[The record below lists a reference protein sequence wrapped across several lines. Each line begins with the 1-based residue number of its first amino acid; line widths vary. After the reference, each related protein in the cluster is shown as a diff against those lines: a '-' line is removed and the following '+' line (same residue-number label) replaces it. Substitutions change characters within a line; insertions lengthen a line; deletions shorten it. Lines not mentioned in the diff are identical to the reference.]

1 MNRAGVVEATSPGG
15 HAMIVNNPLADSA
28 EIEQEDQNSVLR
40 ARAGDRKAL
49 EDLIEHH
56 QAWIYNIALRMLFHP
71 QDAEDATQEILIK
84 VVTRLSSFE
93 GRSSFRTWLYRIVV
107 NHVLNVKRGREELE
121 ITTFPAY
128 GDALDKTPDLDPPDP
143 KGVPPDGNLLVTEA
157 MLACTSGM
165 LLCLDREQRLSYIL
179 GAIFDVSDTIAAEVL
194 EISPENFRQRL
205 ARARRDLRNFMN
217 DKCGLVNPANPCR
230 CAKKTRGFIQAGH
243 VDPNNLLFVRE
254 RICNVREAAPKT
266 YQTIKTLDDKC
277 AEIYRGHS
285 FYTPPD
291 LVQMVRQLVQSPDLK
306 RSTDLS

>member
-1 MNRAGVVEATSPGG
+1 MT
-15 HAMIVNNPLADSA
+15 VNNPLADRA
-28 EIEQEDQNSVLR
+28 AIEQEAQNSVLR

-121 ITTFPAY
+121 ITTFSAY
-128 GDALDKTPDLDPPDP
+128 GDALDNTPDLDPPDP
-143 KGVPPDGNLLVTEA
+143 KGASPDGNLLVTEA

-165 LLCLDREQRLSYIL
+165 LLCLNREQRLAYIL
-179 GAIFDVSDTIAAEVL
+179 GAILGVSDTVAAEVL
-194 EISPENFRQRL
+194 EISSESFRQRL

-217 DKCGLVNPANPCR
+217 DKCGLVNQANPCR

-277 AEIYRGHS
+277 AEIYRGHP
-285 FYTPPD
+285 FHTPPD
-291 LVQMVRQLVQSPDLK
+291 LVQMVRKLVASPDLK